1 MYVYT
6 SIYDETLLLDKECKR
21 MLRRT
26 SRKQLIDEVLT
37 TLFKK
42 DKINNDYI
50 NNSKNNDSI
59 FDEITTNNISGN
71 NISENNI
78 SENNIDNINTTKNIV
93 NDKNVFADFYK
104 SILIL
109 LGCHKELM

>member
-42 DKINNDYI
+42 DKINSDYI
-50 NNSKNNDSI
+50 NNLKNSDSI
-59 FDEITTNNISGN
+59 IDEITSN

-78 SENNIDNINTTKNIV
+78 NNITTSKNIV
-93 NDKNVFADFYK
+93 NNKNVFTDFYK

-109 LGCHKELM
+109 LGCHKESM